1 MLGSVH
7 CPKCATH
14 YALRPP
20 RVLPRHRRAKCFT
33 CDHIFS
39 IADQVQHLLAA
50 GAATEAAETVL
61 DSHGGFNE
69 FNGEDAA
76 TIGVDVRDLNV
87 QTATT
92 TGISEEELHA
102 AFGDEATS
110 TAERPLLLPD
120 ASETFS
126 EGPLTYLPPL
136 TLQDL
141 EEPDSS
147 MEKTLV
153 LNPEDH
159 LEHRPFSGPPVVRTH
174 SDEELEALGM
184 GGPPPMPESLA
195 ESAPG
200 TEDTAFSEGASTYS
214 SARDAID
221 KLMAGTPSVQRAR
234 PQSMGMRGGAPM
246 DVETTLDALELTLG
260 GIPAPQFDSSVEPAS
275 TSVLS
280 PMELDR
286 AMSAQ
291 TAEPEPTA
299 STRIMHREDLLGE
312 DVSHQERTMMMPV
325 PTLTPPPP
333 PPPPSMPTVAL
344 SMPTPMSASMPPQM
358 SPRAS
363 QEDAVKDPN
372 LLKIQLETETLSN
385 VAMDQLI
392 LLVELGRVKEYHLV
406 ARQFSENW
414 LEANKVPALRPVF
427 ERLRRITQIGP
438 APTLANETA
447 PVKKSLF
454 GGLFGRN

>member
-1 MLGSVH
+1 MLESVH

-39 IADQVQHLLAA
+39 IAEEVQRLLAA
-50 GAATEAAETVL
+50 GAPAEAVVEPQAQKPEFNEWNVRNDKNAATE
-61 DSHGGFNE
+61 
-69 FNGEDAA
+69 
-76 TIGVDVRDLNV
+76 GVDPRDLSV

-92 TGISEEELHA
+92 TSISDEDLHA
-102 AFGDEATS
+102 AFMEEATT
-110 TAERPLLLPD
+110 TAERPLALPD
-120 ASETFS
+120 ATETFS
-126 EGPLTYLPPL
+126 EGPLTYLPSL

-147 MEKTLV
+147 MERTLV
-153 LNPEDH
+153 LNPGDH
-159 LEHRPFSGPPVVRTH
+159 PEHRPFSGPPAMPIH
-174 SDEELEALGM
+174 SEAELEALGM

-195 ESAPG
+195 ETASSM
-200 TEDTAFSEGASTYS
+200 EESAFSEGTSTYS

-221 KLMAGTPSVQRAR
+221 KLMAGTPSIQRAR

-260 GIPAPQFDSSVEPAS
+260 GIPAPQFDASEEPLS
-275 TSVLS
+275 TAVLS

-286 AMSAQ
+286 AMTAQ
-291 TAEPEPTA
+291 TAEPEVSA
-299 STRIMHREDLLGE
+299 STVVMHREDMPIE
-312 DVSHQERTMMMPV
+312 DRAPQAPTMRMPMPAFV
-325 PTLTPPPP
+325 PPPP
-333 PPPPSMPTVAL
+333 PAAPTVAL
-344 SMPTPMSASMPPQM
+344 PMPAFAPP
-358 SPRAS
+358 PLAP
-363 QEDAVKDPN
+363 QEEAVKDPN

-392 LLVELGRVKEYHLV
+392 LLVEQGRVKEYHLV

-427 ERLRRITQIGP
+427 ERLRRVTQIGP
-438 APTLANETA
+438 APTLASETA

>member
-1 MLGSVH
+1 MLESVH

-14 YALRPP
+14 YALRSP
-20 RVLPRHRRAKCFT
+20 RVQHRHRRAKCFT

-39 IADQVQHLLAA
+39 ISEEVQRLVGELPPPADASVSFDHFDQPDSD
-50 GAATEAAETVL
+50 TVAV
-61 DSHGGFNE
+61 
-69 FNGEDAA
+69 DAW
-76 TIGVDVRDLNV
+76 DLRA
-87 QTATT
+87 QTAST
-92 TGISEEELHA
+92 TGISEEALRA
-102 AFGDEATS
+102 TLAGEATT
-110 TAERPLLLPD
+110 TAEGRLVLPD
-120 ASETFS
+120 ATETFS

-136 TLQDL
+136 TLHDL
-141 EEPDSS
+141 EEPDGA

-153 LNPEDH
+153 LHPAEHPEQ
-159 LEHRPFSGPPVVRTH
+159 RPFPKLSAFPTH
-174 SDEELEALGM
+174 SADELEALGM
-184 GGPPPMPESLA
+184 GGPPSMPESLA
-195 ESAPG
+195 EHASAMEADTSTEG
-200 TEDTAFSEGASTYS
+200 TSTYS

-221 KLMAGTPSVQRAR
+221 KLMAGMPSVQRAR

-260 GIPAPQFDSSVEPAS
+260 GIPAPQFDASVEPAS

-286 AMSAQ
+286 AMTAQ
-291 TAEPEPTA
+291 TAEPEPSA
-299 STRIMHREDLLGE
+299 STRLMHREDLPDEEL
-312 DVSHQERTMMMPV
+312 SPQARTMMMPM
-325 PTLTPPPP
+325 PTLTPPPLAPTVTLPMPMP
-333 PPPPSMPTVAL
+333 PPMAHH
-344 SMPTPMSASMPPQM
+344 
-358 SPRAS
+358 
-363 QEDAVKDPN
+363 EEAVKDPN

-392 LLVELGRVKEYHLV
+392 HLVEQGRVKEYHLV

-427 ERLRRITQIGP
+427 ERLRRATQIGP
-438 APTLANETA
+438 VPTLSNETA

>member
-1 MLGSVH
+1 MLESVH

-20 RVLPRHRRAKCFT
+20 RVQHRHRRAKCFT
-33 CDHIFS
+33 CDHIFP
-39 IADQVQHLLAA
+39 IAEEVRRLLALTPL
-50 GAATEAAETVL
+50 GEGYEASL
-61 DSHGGFNE
+61 DGIGGF
-69 FNGEDAA
+69 GDQSGA
-76 TIGVDVRDLNV
+76 TIGVEAQDLEV
-87 QTATT
+87 QAGST
-92 TGISEEELHA
+92 TGISEDDIRA
-102 AFGDEATS
+102 AYADAATT

-120 ASETFS
+120 ATETFS
-126 EGPLTYLPPL
+126 EGPLTHLPTL
-136 TLQDL
+136 TFQDL
-141 EEPDSS
+141 EEPDSA
-147 MEKTLV
+147 MERTLV
-153 LNPEDH
+153 LNPEAH
-159 LEHRPFSGPPVVRTH
+159 PEHRPYSEMPAFQAH
-174 SDEELEALGM
+174 SEEELEALGL
-184 GGPPPMPESLA
+184 GGPPPMPESLVG
-195 ESAPG
+195 SAPKVEPEMSPDG
-200 TEDTAFSEGASTYS
+200 TSTYS

-234 PQSMGMRGGAPM
+234 PVSMGMRGGAPM

-260 GIPAPQFDSSVEPAS
+260 GIPAPQFDTSMEPGS

-280 PMELDR
+280 PRELDQ

-291 TAEPEPTA
+291 TAEPEPSA
-299 STRIMHREDLLGE
+299 STRLMHHEDMPVE
-312 DVSHQERTMMMPV
+312 TSSPQARTMMMPMPALV
-325 PTLTPPPP
+325 PPPP
-333 PPPPSMPTVAL
+333 ASAPTVFLTAPRPAP
-344 SMPTPMSASMPPQM
+344 MPAPEPEPASA
-358 SPRAS
+358 
-363 QEDAVKDPN
+363 KDPN

-392 LLVELGRVKEYHLV
+392 QMVELGRVKEYHLV

-454 GGLFGRN
+454 GGLFGSKN

>member
-1 MLGSVH
+1 MLESVH

-33 CDHIFS
+33 CDHVFS
-39 IADQVQHLLAA
+39 IAEQVQHLLAA
-50 GAATEAAETVL
+50 GVPAEAGLGAHAVDHEFNDWNDQGAATV
-61 DSHGGFNE
+61 
-69 FNGEDAA
+69 
-76 TIGVDVRDLNV
+76 GVDAQDLKL

-92 TGISEEELHA
+92 TGISDDELHA
-102 AFGDEATS
+102 AFMGEAAT
-110 TAERPLLLPD
+110 TAERPLVLPE
-120 ASETFS
+120 ATETFS
-126 EGPLTYLPPL
+126 EGPLTYLPSL

-147 MEKTLV
+147 MERTLV
-153 LNPEDH
+153 LNPGEH
-159 LEHRPFSGPPVVRTH
+159 PEHRPFSGPPALPTH
-174 SDEELEALGM
+174 SEAELEALGM

-200 TEDTAFSEGASTYS
+200 MEDATFSEGTSTYS

-260 GIPAPQFDSSVEPAS
+260 GIPAPQFDAPEEPGS

-280 PMELDR
+280 PVELDR
-286 AMSAQ
+286 AMMAQ
-291 TAEPEPTA
+291 TLEPESSA
-299 STRIMHREDLLGE
+299 STVVLHRKDLPSEDRSPE
-312 DVSHQERTMMMPV
+312 ARTLMMPL
-325 PTLTPPPP
+325 PTLTPAPPT
-333 PPPPSMPTVAL
+333 PSAPTVAL
-344 SMPTPMSASMPPQM
+344 SMPTPMPP
-358 SPRAS
+358 PLAPH
-363 QEDAVKDPN
+363 EEPVKDPN

-392 LLVELGRVKEYHLV
+392 QLVEQGRVKEYHLV

>member
-1 MLGSVH
+1 MLESVH

-20 RVLPRHRRAKCFT
+20 RVLSRHRRAKCFT
-33 CDHIFS
+33 CDHVFS
-39 IADQVQHLLAA
+39 IAGEVQRLMAA
-50 GAATEAAETVL
+50 GPFPGAGPEAQSDYSEFQDEAGATVGVEAQ
-61 DSHGGFNE
+61 
-69 FNGEDAA
+69 
-76 TIGVDVRDLNV
+76 DLNI
-87 QTATT
+87 QTGTT
-92 TGISEEELHA
+92 AGISEAELQA
-102 AFGDEATS
+102 AFSDEAAV
-110 TAERPLLLPD
+110 TA
-120 ASETFS
+120 
-126 EGPLTYLPPL
+126 EGPLNDLPPL

-141 EEPDSS
+141 EEPDSAS
-147 MEKTLV
+147 ERTLV
-153 LNPEDH
+153 LNPEAH
-159 LEHRPFSGPPVVRTH
+159 PEHRPFSAPPALPAH
-174 SDEELEALGM
+174 SIAELEALGL

-195 ESAPG
+195 ESTPG
-200 TEDTAFSEGASTYS
+200 MGNASFAEGTSTYS

-246 DVETTLDALELTLG
+246 DVESTLDALELTLG
-260 GIPAPQFDSSVEPAS
+260 GIPAPQFDDPIEPGS

-280 PMELDR
+280 SRELDR
-286 AMSAQ
+286 AMTAQ

-299 STRIMHREDLLGE
+299 STRILHREDMPSENG
-312 DVSHQERTMMMPV
+312 SPQARTMMMPM
-325 PTLTPPPP
+325 PMPSLTPPPP
-333 PPPPSMPTVAL
+333 APAPTVAL
-344 SMPTPMSASMPPQM
+344 SMPAATPPPL
-358 SPRAS
+358 AS
-363 QEDAVKDPN
+363 QEDSVKDPN

-392 LLVELGRVKEYHLV
+392 LMVEQGRVKEYHLV

>member
-1 MLGSVH
+1 MLESVH

-20 RVLPRHRRAKCFT
+20 RVLLRHRRAKCFT

-39 IADQVQHLLAA
+39 IADQVQHLLTTSASAEAA
-50 GAATEAAETVL
+50 LDTHADDHEFNDWNDQSAATV
-61 DSHGGFNE
+61 
-69 FNGEDAA
+69 
-76 TIGVDVRDLNV
+76 GVDTRDLSV
-87 QTATT
+87 QIATT
-92 TGISEEELHA
+92 PGISDEELHA
-102 AFGDEATS
+102 AFMDEAT
-110 TAERPLLLPD
+110 TAAERPLVLPD
-120 ASETFS
+120 ANETFS
-126 EGPLTYLPPL
+126 EGPLTYLPSL

-147 MEKTLV
+147 MERTLV
-153 LNPEDH
+153 LNPGDH
-159 LEHRPFSGPPVVRTH
+159 PEHRPFSGPPKMPTH
-174 SDEELEALGM
+174 SAEELEALGM

-195 ESAPG
+195 ETASG
-200 TEDTAFSEGASTYS
+200 MEESAFSEGTSTYS

-246 DVETTLDALELTLG
+246 DVEITLDALELTLG
-260 GIPAPQFDSSVEPAS
+260 GIPAPQFDDSIEPGS

-280 PMELDR
+280 SKELDR

-291 TAEPEPTA
+291 TLEPELSA
-299 STRIMHREDLLGE
+299 STVVMHRD
-312 DVSHQERTMMMPV
+312 DMSPQARTMMMPM
-325 PTLTPPPP
+325 PTLTPPP
-333 PPPPSMPTVAL
+333 SAPTVAL
-344 SMPTPMSASMPPQM
+344 SIPALMPP
-358 SPRAS
+358 PLVPH
-363 QEDAVKDPN
+363 EEAVKDPN

-392 LLVELGRVKEYHLV
+392 LLVEQGRVKEYHLV

-427 ERLRRITQIGP
+427 ERLHRITQIGP

>member
-1 MLGSVH
+1 MLESVH

-33 CDHIFS
+33 CDHVFS
-39 IADQVQHLLAA
+39 IAGEVQRLMAEGPSPETGPEAQYDYSEFQHQA
-50 GAATEAAETVL
+50 GATV
-61 DSHGGFNE
+61 
-69 FNGEDAA
+69 
-76 TIGVDVRDLNV
+76 GVDAQDLDL
-87 QTATT
+87 QTGIT
-92 TGISEEELHA
+92 TGISEAELQA
-102 AFGDEATS
+102 AFSDEAAV
-110 TAERPLLLPD
+110 TA
-120 ASETFS
+120 
-126 EGPLTYLPPL
+126 EGPLHDLPPL

-141 EEPDSS
+141 EEPDSAS
-147 MEKTLV
+147 ERTLV
-153 LNPEDH
+153 LNPEAH
-159 LEHRPFSGPPVVRTH
+159 PEHRPFSVPPAMPSH
-174 SDEELEALGM
+174 SDAELEALGL

-195 ESAPG
+195 ESASAM
-200 TEDTAFSEGASTYS
+200 EDASFSEGTSTYS

-234 PQSMGMRGGAPM
+234 PQSMGMRAGAPM
-246 DVETTLDALELTLG
+246 DVESTLDALELTLG
-260 GIPAPQFDSSVEPAS
+260 GIPAPQFDDSIEPGS

-280 PMELDR
+280 PRELDR
-286 AMSAQ
+286 AMTAQ

-299 STRIMHREDLLGE
+299 STRILHREDLPSE
-312 DVSHQERTMMMPV
+312 DSSPQARTMMMPM
-325 PTLTPPPP
+325 PSLIPPPLA
-333 PPPPSMPTVAL
+333 SAPTVAL
-344 SMPTPMSASMPPQM
+344 SMPAPPPLASH
-358 SPRAS
+358 
-363 QEDAVKDPN
+363 EDSVKDPN

-392 LLVELGRVKEYHLV
+392 LLVEQGRVKEYHLV